1 MCALFNFKCFKKGF
15 IMKKILLGTTG
26 LVGAALLA
34 ASASAETPKVTVGGF
49 IDFQAGF
56 GSDDLDAAQRSQ
68 GFRNDSEISVRV
80 DGKSDSGLGY
90 GAVMDLEAD
99 VTADADGEGLNASR
113 TYIYLDGGWGRFELG
128 SNQGAAAT
136 MAIDADNIAVATG
149 GINGAWNYF
158 SNFPTGGAGFITT
171 PELVAEHGS
180 AFTAPGSES
189 VDNNNK
195 ITYYSPRFSGFQVG
209 VSYAPDL
216 TDRGQ
221 TVTRTDVGTG
231 AGDIV
236 DVAVN
241 WEGNWD
247 AVSLGLAA
255 TGAFG
260 DGDSGTEDIRTWNV
274 GGMLGYM
281 GFSVAA
287 SYGDWNDSLRA
298 NNGTNDDADYWTA
311 GVAYEGGP
319 FGVSATYIDSNF
331 EPGVAGVADN
341 EFDNLVLGADY
352 KLAPGLTPYAEISFY
367 DYDAAGTANDNDGT
381 VFLLGTQLA
390 F

>member
-1 MCALFNFKCFKKGF
+1 
-15 IMKKILLGTTG
+15 MKKILLGTTG

-56 GSDDLDAAQRSQ
+56 TGDDLDAAQRSQ
-68 GFRNDSEISVRV
+68 GFRNDSEVSVRV

-90 GAVMDLEAD
+90 GAVIDLEAD
-99 VTADADGEGLNASR
+99 VTADADNQGLNASR
-113 TYIYLDGGWGRFELG
+113 TYVYLDGGWGRFEMG

-149 GINGAWNYF
+149 GINGAWTYF
-158 SNFPTGGAGFITT
+158 ANRPTGAAYLST
-171 PELVAEHGS
+171 PELPVEHGS
-180 AFTAPGSES
+180 VFVAGDES
-189 VDNNNK
+189 TDNNNK
-195 ITYYSPRFSGFQVG
+195 ITYYSPRFSGFQLG

-221 TVTRTDVGTG
+221 TVTRTDTGAVGN
-231 AGDIV
+231 AGDIF
-236 DVAVN
+236 DVGVN

-255 TGAFG
+255 TGTWG
-260 DGDSGTEDIRTWNV
+260 DGDRGTEDLSAWNV
-274 GGMLGYM
+274 GGKLGYM
-281 GFSVAA
+281 GFSVAG

-298 NNGTNDDADYWTA
+298 TTTNNDDAHYWTLGA
-311 GVAYEGGP
+311 AYTGGP
-319 FGVSATYIDSNF
+319 FGVSATYIDSTY
-331 EPGVAGVADN
+331 EPGVARVADN
-341 EFDNLVLGADY
+341 NFDNFVIGADY
-352 KLAPGLTPYAEISFY
+352 KLAPGLTPYAEVSFF

>member
-1 MCALFNFKCFKKGF
+1 
-15 IMKKILLGTTG
+15 MKKILLGTTG

-56 GSDDLDAAQRSQ
+56 GSDDLDTAQRSQ
-68 GFRNDSEISVRV
+68 GFRNDSEVSVRV

-90 GAVMDLEAD
+90 GAVIDLEAD

-149 GINGAWNYF
+149 GINGAWHYF
-158 SNFPTGGAGFITT
+158 ANFPTGGASFITT
-171 PELVAEHGS
+171 PELVAEHGPAS
-180 AFTAPGSES
+180 TAPGSES
-189 VDNNNK
+189 TDNNNK
-195 ITYYSPRFSGFQVG
+195 ITYYSPRFSGFQIG

-221 TVTRTDVGTG
+221 TVTRSDTG
-231 AGDIV
+231 ASAGDIV
-236 DVAVN
+236 DLALN

-247 AVSLGLAA
+247 AVSLGVAA

-260 DGDSGTEDIRTWNV
+260 DGDTGVEDIRTYNI
-274 GGMLGYM
+274 GAMLGYM
-281 GFSVAA
+281 GWSIAG
-287 SYGDWNDSLRA
+287 SYGDWNDSLQST
-298 NNGTNDDADYWTA
+298 GGVNDDADYWTL

-331 EPGVAGVADN
+331 EPGVAGQSDN
-341 EFDNLVLGADY
+341 EFDNLVIGADY

-367 DYDAAGTANDNDGT
+367 DYEAAGTTNDNDGT

>member
-1 MCALFNFKCFKKGF
+1 
-15 IMKKILLGTTG
+15 MKKILLGTTG

-56 GSDDLDAAQRSQ
+56 TSDDLDAAQRTQ
-68 GFRNDSEISVRV
+68 GFRNDSEVSIRV
-80 DGKSDSGLGY
+80 DGKSDNGLGY
-90 GAVMDLEAD
+90 GAVIDLEAD
-99 VTADADGEGLNASR
+99 VTADVDGEGFNASR

-149 GINGAWNYF
+149 GINGAWVYF
-158 SNFPTGGAGFITT
+158 ANPTGLPFIST

-180 AFTAPGSES
+180 VLALGGETT
-189 VDNNNK
+189 DNNNK

-216 TDRGQ
+216 TDKGQ
-221 TVTRTDVGTG
+221 VVTRSDVGAS
-231 AGDIV
+231 AGDIF
-236 DVAVN
+236 DLALN
-241 WEGNWD
+241 YQNTWD
-247 AVSLGLAA
+247 AISLGLAA
-255 TGAFG
+255 TGTWG
-260 DGDSGTEDIRTWNV
+260 DGDAGTEDISAWNV
-274 GGMLGYM
+274 GGQLGYL

-298 NNGTNDDADYWTA
+298 KGSTNNDSDYWTL
-311 GVAYEGGP
+311 GVAYNGGP
-319 FGVSATYIDSNF
+319 FGVSATYLNSDY
-331 EPGVAGVADN
+331 ETGVAGGGSNDF
-341 EFDNLVLGADY
+341 ENLVIGADY
-352 KLAPGLTPYAEISFY
+352 KLAPGLTPYAELSFY
-367 DYDAAGTANDNDGT
+367 EFDTAGPVADNDGT
-381 VFLLGTQLA
+381 VFVLGTQLA